1 MAIEC
6 PKCHTQNPKDSRFC
20 NSCSASLTPIENISV
35 LPTQSLET
43 DTGELTRGTVFAG
56 RYQVIEEL
64 GKGGMGRVFRV
75 EDTKVNE
82 EVALKVLKPEIASDS
97 KTIDRFQ
104 NELKL
109 ARKVTHK
116 YVCRMFDLNEEN
128 STHYI
133 TMEYVPGENL
143 KSMLKMT
150 KQLSIGTAVSI
161 AKQICEGL
169 NEAHSLGVV
178 HRDLKPSNIMID
190 KAGDVR
196 IMDFGIARSL
206 QTKGITAAGVMVGTP
221 EYISPE
227 QVEGKRAD
235 NRSDLYSLGVI
246 LYEMV
251 TGRSPFDGGTPL
263 SIAIKHKTETPQ
275 DPWKFN
281 SDIPETLSRVI
292 LKCLE
297 KNIEKRY
304 QNAGELFADL
314 NRIEEGITTRER
326 AIPRRKPIVQK
337 ESRRTF
343 WKSWKPVVALFA
355 VVILVG
361 LGIIFTGKE
370 APTLAPERTMIVIL
384 PFENL
389 GPPEDGYFADGI
401 TEEVTSRLAAL
412 QGLGV
417 ISRTSAVRYK
427 NTDKT
432 VRQIGEELGVD
443 YVLEGAVRWNRNG
456 DSLGRVRVTPKLI
469 RVSDDTQ
476 VWSES
481 YDRII
486 QDLFSVQSGIA
497 EQVARQLDVTV
508 LEPERRALYAQ
519 PTDNLE
525 AYDLY
530 LQGVEHGDRGWRFS
544 DANEFEEAIQM
555 FERTIELDPG
565 FALAYVNIANAHLRM
580 YFFGAD
586 RSEDR
591 LARARI
597 FAERALE
604 LQPDLPEALEAL
616 ALYYYWGFL
625 DYDRAVEIIESIQR
639 ARPNLVPNVLGYIKR
654 RQGKWEEAVETMV
667 KSFELNPRYSQLAYE
682 IGGAYTSMRQY
693 EKAKEWF
700 DRTLS
705 INPDH
710 LTALLGK
717 AEICVLSEG
726 DVEKARTFLEKAPPH
741 PLTDYMWFT
750 LGMVERKY
758 HDVLGRLDSQSYSLF
773 EEQHIYFHRDL
784 AYAAVY
790 HAMGDASKVENHAG
804 WVRSALER
812 AIAEHPSD
820 PRYRAALGLTFAYLG
835 QKDEAIREGA
845 RAVDL
850 YPVSKDSAMGPF
862 YLLNLARIYTLVGEH
877 EKAIEQLE
885 HLISIY
891 SAEFLWQVISVPLLR
906 IDPMWDSLRVYPR
919 FQQLLQENLR
929 SALPSVPWAVH

>member
-6 PKCHTQNPKDSRFC
+6 PKCHTQNPEKSRFC
-20 NSCSASLTPIENISV
+20 NSCAASLTSIDDISV

-82 EVALKVLKPEIASDS
+82 EVALKVLKPEIASDK

-116 YVCRMFDLNEEN
+116 YVCRMFDLNQEN

-150 KQLSIGTAVSI
+150 KQLSIGTAVNI

-206 QTKGITAAGVMVGTP
+206 QAKGITAAGILVGTP

-235 NRSDLYSLGVI
+235 SRSDLYSLGII

-251 TGRSPFDGGTPL
+251 TGRSPFDGDTPL
-263 SIAIKHKTETPQ
+263 SIAVKHKTETPQ
-275 DPWKFN
+275 DPWRFN
-281 SDIPETLSRVI
+281 SDIPESLSRVI

-297 KNIEKRY
+297 KDIEKRY
-304 QNAGELFADL
+304 QNAGDLFADL
-314 NRIEEGITTRER
+314 NRIEKGITTRER
-326 AIPRRKPIVQK
+326 ALPRRKPIVQE
-337 ESRRTF
+337 ESRRNF
-343 WKSWKPVVALFA
+343 WKSWKPVAALFM

-370 APTLAPERTMIVIL
+370 APPLTPGRTMIVVL

-389 GPPEDGYFADGI
+389 GPPEDSYFADGI

-417 ISRTSAVRYK
+417 ISRTSAVRYR

-432 VRQIGEELGVD
+432 IRQIGEELGVD

-456 DSLGRVRVTPKLI
+456 DGLGRVRVTPKLI

-476 VWSES
+476 LWSES
-481 YDRII
+481 YDRVI

-497 EQVARQLDVTV
+497 EKVARQLDITV
-508 LEPERRALYAQ
+508 LEPERQAMYAQ

-530 LQGVEHGDRGWRFS
+530 LKGVEHGDQGWRSS
-544 DANEFEEAIQM
+544 DANKFVQAIQM
-555 FERTIELDPG
+555 FERAIELDPD
-565 FALAYVNIANAHLRM
+565 FALAYVEMANAHLRM

-586 RSEDR
+586 NTEER
-591 LARARI
+591 LSRART

-625 DYDRAVEIIESIQR
+625 DYDRAVEIIETIQR
-639 ARPNLVPNVLGYIKR
+639 ARPNLVPNILGYIKR
-654 RQGKWEEAVETMV
+654 RQGKWEEAVETMI
-667 KSFELNPRYSQLAYE
+667 KSFELDPRYSQLAYE
-682 IGGAYTSMRQY
+682 IGSAYSSMRQY

-700 DRTLS
+700 DRALLV
-705 INPDH
+705 NPDH
-710 LTALLGK
+710 LAAQLGK
-717 AEICVLSEG
+717 AQICVLSEG
-726 DVEKARTFLEKAPPH
+726 DVEKARALLKKVPQH
-741 PLTDYMWFT
+741 PLTDYLWFM
-750 LGMVERKY
+750 LGMIERNY
-758 HDVLGRLDSQSYSLF
+758 QDVLDRLDSLSYSLF

-790 HAMGDASKVENHAG
+790 HATGDRSRVETHAG
-804 WVRSALER
+804 WVRTALER

-820 PRYRAALGLTFAYLG
+820 PRYHAALGLTYAYLG
-835 QKDEAIREGA
+835 QRDEAIRAGA
-845 RAVDL
+845 RAVDM
-850 YPVSKDSAMGPF
+850 YPVSKDAALGPI

-885 HLISIY
+885 PLKSVY
-891 SAEFLWQVISVPLLR
+891 SSEFLWQVISIPLLR
-906 IDPMWDSLRVYPR
+906 LDPMWDPLRDYPR
-919 FQQLLQENLR
+919 FQRLLQENPR
-929 SALPSVPWAVH
+929 ESIPPVPGASL

>member
-6 PKCHTQNPKDSRFC
+6 PKCHTENPDESRFC
-20 NSCSASLTPIENISV
+20 NSCAASLTPIEDISV
-35 LPTQSLET
+35 LPTQSLGSDT
-43 DTGELTRGTVFAG
+43 DELTRGTVFAG

-82 EVALKVLKPEIASDS
+82 EVALKVLKPEIASDK

-116 YVCRMFDLNEEN
+116 YVCRMFDLNQEN

-150 KQLSIGTAVSI
+150 KQLSIGTAVNI

-169 NEAHSLGVV
+169 NEAHILGVV

-206 QTKGITAAGVMVGTP
+206 QAKGITAAGILVGTP

-227 QVEGKRAD
+227 QVEGKCAD
-235 NRSDLYSLGVI
+235 KRSDLYSLGVI

-251 TGRSPFDGGTPL
+251 TGRSPFDGDTPL
-263 SIAIKHKTETPQ
+263 SIAVKHKTEIPQ

-281 SDIPETLSRVI
+281 SDIPESLSRVI
-292 LKCLE
+292 LKCME
-297 KNIEKRY
+297 KDIEKRY

-326 AIPRRKPIVQK
+326 AIPRRKPIGPK
-337 ESRRTF
+337 ERRRTF
-343 WKSWKPVVALFA
+343 WKSWKSVFALFTA
-355 VVILVG
+355 AILVG
-361 LGIIFTGKE
+361 LVIIFIGKDS
-370 APTLAPERTMIVIL
+370 PPLAPARTMIVVL

-389 GPPEDGYFADGI
+389 GPPEDAYFADGI

-427 NTDKT
+427 DTDKT
-432 VRQIGEELGVD
+432 IRKIGEELNVD

-456 DSLGRVRVTPKLI
+456 DGLGRVRVTPKLI

-497 EQVARQLDVTV
+497 EQVARQLDITV
-508 LEPERRALYAQ
+508 LEPERQSLYAQ

-530 LQGVEHGDRGWRFS
+530 LQGIEHGDQGWRSS
-544 DANEFEEAIQM
+544 DANEFEQAIQM
-555 FERTIELDPG
+555 FERAIELDPD
-565 FALAYVNIANAHLRM
+565 FALAYVEIANAHLRM

-586 RSEDR
+586 NTEER
-591 LARARI
+591 LAKARA

-604 LQPDLPEALEAL
+604 LQPDLPEALEAM
-616 ALYYYWGFL
+616 ALYNYWGFL
-625 DYDRAVEIIESIQR
+625 DYDRAVEIIETIQR
-639 ARPNLVPNVLGYIKR
+639 ARPNLVPNILGYIKR
-654 RQGKWEEAVETMV
+654 RQGKWEEAVETMI
-667 KSFELNPRYSQLAYE
+667 KSFELDPRYSQLAYE
-682 IGGAYTSMRQY
+682 VGSAYLSMRQY

-710 LTALLGK
+710 LAAQLGK
-717 AEICVLSEG
+717 AQLCILSEG
-726 DVEKARTFLEKAPPH
+726 DVEKARSFLENVPQH
-741 PLTDYMWFT
+741 PLTDFMWFT
-750 LGMVERKY
+750 IGMIERNY
-758 HDVLGRLDSQSYSLF
+758 QGVLDRLDSLSYSLF

-790 HAMGDASKVENHAG
+790 HAMGDASKTEIHAG
-804 WVRSALER
+804 WVRTALER
-812 AIAEHPSD
+812 TIAEHPSD
-820 PRYRAALGLTFAYLG
+820 PRYHAALGLTYAYLG
-835 QKDEAIREGA
+835 QKDEAIRAGE
-845 RAVDL
+845 RAVDI
-850 YPVSKDSAMGPF
+850 YPVSKDAALGPI
-862 YLLNLARIYTLVGEH
+862 YLMNLARICTLVGEH
-877 EKAIEQLE
+877 EKAMEQLE
-885 HLISIY
+885 SLKSIY
-891 SAEFLWQVISVPLLR
+891 SAEFLWQVISVPLLQ
-906 IDPMWDSLRVYPR
+906 IDPQWDPLRDYPR
-919 FQQLLQENLR
+919 FQQLLQEDLR
-929 SALPSVPWAVH
+929 VAVPE